1 MQHLAKAQPSTQN
14 EAGVFHAIRG
24 IGQLQAALNQQRN
37 DLSAMHN
44 TLNAR
49 IEQLLE
55 QQQQMNGTIVDVGF
69 SVASH
74 LQELQRLMNDTFVDI
89 RLSVRSDLLELERQM
104 NITVVYV
111 DLSMA
116 GMNRTIDGV
125 RSSMD
130 SELLEQRKRMNGAIA
145 DVHLSVASNLLELER
160 QMNGTMIDV
169 GISGQSADLRNLAE
183 RVTNHIHTFDK
194 EVRALRLQLLDAA
207 VRTRTHWP
215 PTNIKTSITR
225 RPPTATVKTS
235 ASQKRGR
242 IIQADSH
249 SSSSS
254 RTGTVFL
261 RVWTYIFFIHGS
273 SSRFL
278 CAV

>member
-1 MQHLAKAQPSTQN
+1 MQHQAKAQSSTQN

-24 IGQLQAALNQQRN
+24 IGQLQADLNQQRN
-37 DLSAMHN
+37 YLSAMHN

-74 LQELQRLMNDTFVDI
+74 LLELQRLMNDTFVDV

-104 NITVVYV
+104 NITAV
-111 DLSMA
+111 DVGLSMA
-116 GMNRTIDGV
+116 GMNRTIAGV
-125 RSSMD
+125 RSSMA
-130 SELLEQRKRMNGAIA
+130 SELLEQRKLMNGAIA
-145 DVHLSVASNLLELER
+145 DVQSSLASDLSELVER
-160 QMNGTMIDV
+160 QVNSTMVDV

-183 RVTNHIHTFDK
+183 RVSNHIFTFDK
-194 EVRALRLQLLDAA
+194 EVRALQIKLQQLDAA
-207 VRTRTHWP
+207 VRTRTHWL

-242 IIQADSH
+242 TIQANSH

-261 RVWTYIFFIHGS
+261 RV
-273 SSRFL
+273 
-278 CAV
+278 